1 MDGPLFKEEAML
13 QHITVYATLVILAMV
28 VPSLAQTSEWPN
40 RAPMPVI
47 QSQQTQADE
56 ASRLGQSA
64 SGPTESRPSA
74 IRPTEASLTEI
85 VTWLSEN
92 FDLPPIYD
100 HPRIEFV
107 SPIQL
112 VRMRY
117 KGLLS
122 DWSHVTIGGN
132 DPAVQAAFRPEVVA
146 VYNDTTKTILL
157 TDGWTGKNP
166 TELSVL
172 VHEMVHH
179 LQNLAK
185 LKYECPGAREKPAY
199 LAQDEWLKLHGHDL
213 ETEFQVDKF
222 TIVANSACMH

>member
-1 MDGPLFKEEAML
+1 ML
-13 QHITVYATLVILAMV
+13 EQITVYAALVILATV
-28 VPSLAQTSEWPN
+28 VPSLAQTAERPD
-40 RAPMPVI
+40 RTPMAVI
-47 QSQQTQADE
+47 ESQQTQIDE
-56 ASRLGQSA
+56 ASRVGHTA
-64 SGPTESRPSA
+64 SGPAESQPSA
-74 IRPTEASLTEI
+74 IRPTQASLTEI
-85 VTWLSEN
+85 VRWLSEN

-100 HPRIEFV
+100 HPRVEFV

-117 KGLLS
+117 NSLLS

-132 DPAVQAAFRPEVVA
+132 DPAAQTAYQPEVVA
-146 VYNDTTKTILL
+146 LYNDTTKTIFLAN
-157 TDGWTGKNP
+157 GWSGKTP
-166 TELSVL
+166 AERSIL

-213 ETEFQVDKF
+213 ETEFEIDKF
-222 TIVANSACMH
+222 TVVANAACMH